1 MLKDRTAV
9 DLACP
14 SHLPEAA
21 RPVWDATIA
30 AMVDAGTLAAES
42 LVAIER
48 YCLFYDRWREAEA
61 MMAADGVVVR
71 AKRTGVPAV
80 SIWFS
85 ISRVA
90 AVQMGKLE
98 AELGLV
104 PARRGRVTRAM
115 RALQADGTPGPRTA
129 WEELIDRFEIENE

>member
-1 MLKDRTAV
+1 
-9 DLACP
+9 
-14 SHLPEAA
+14 
-21 RPVWDATIA
+21 
-30 AMVDAGTLAAES
+30 MVNAGTLAAES

-48 YCLFYDRWREAEA
+48 YCLTYVHWREAEA

-71 AKRTGVPAV
+71 ARRTGVPAV

-90 AVQMGKLE
+90 AAQMGKLE

-104 PARRGRVTRAM
+104 PARRGHVTRAV
-115 RALQADGTPGPRTA
+115 RALSADGSVAPRTD
-129 WEELIDRFEIENE
+129 WEILLDSPEVESI

>member
-1 MLKDRTAV
+1 MLQDQTAV

-21 RPVWDATIA
+21 RPVWDATVA

-48 YCLFYDRWREAEA
+48 YCLSYVRWREAEA

-71 AKRTGVPAV
+71 ARRTGVPAV

-85 ISRVA
+85 ISRVTA
-90 AVQMGKLE
+90 AQMGKLE

-104 PARRGRVTRAM
+104 PARRGRATRAT
-115 RALQADGTPGPRTA
+115 RALLGDGTPAPRTD
-129 WEELIDRFEIENE
+129 WEILLDPPEIEST